1 MAGWYVTDG
10 VVRPSTEFPPD
21 FAETMDIESVRISDG
36 GYTYEEYVD
45 AYQDLLDPGESLL
58 TREEW
63 FLDEFGW
70 LLAKEEDEKPFAR
83 YWPDFASLDE
93 ANIVFGNTL
102 SHEPLDAGW
111 RIYLALVLRGIPDQT
126 ARIKE
131 LRDFY
136 YHWHEMVD

>member
-1 MAGWYVTDG
+1 
-10 VVRPSTEFPPD
+10 
-21 FAETMDIESVRISDG
+21 MDIESVRISDG